1 MAAPYTSFKPEPD
14 PADNMP
20 RRPHLELFN
29 PDPSASDDASFQ
41 LFPDLPAEIRI
52 VIWNHALQRN
62 RLLRLV
68 LERRCKS
75 PSAPRYTLLNSLG
88 RPITGDHYRVVL
100 KAKAPFLSELMRV
113 NRESRDVAGAFYTAQ
128 IPCYVET
135 GSRREKTV
143 LRLNLDW
150 DYLDITASPW
160 WKEAYMD
167 FIYDLRA
174 SDPRGRGLRHLV
186 VGETYSDGSMTPSGQ
201 FLTNGLMSLKPS
213 DFDATAL
220 DAFKSVISNLESV
233 WYMCVDEGG
242 RAFGWPRHPN
252 GMFSFNYAFPVFP
265 AFTFFERP
273 VRDPRDISTCL
284 TKNWD
289 GMQVSPLKPLG
300 WTRVLRNLGINLDRA
315 VDLRI
320 MVGSAKNEVR
330 TRAGASQHLH
340 EEDFEWLRYQ
350 WWFRGWDRPEP
361 RGGGGSAPAGCMTAV
376 SGLNPVLP
384 SFDGPE
390 ILATAPRPAVGF
402 WLFPLE
408 AFGIRPRGDTSGNFR
423 VDIQR
428 MLDVDRYWPDLAL
441 AYLR

>member
-1 MAAPYTSFKPEPD
+1 
-14 PADNMP
+14 MP

-29 PDPSASDDASFQ
+29 PNPSASGDASFQ
-41 LFPDLPAEIRI
+41 FFQNLPAEIRI
-52 VIWNHALQRN
+52 IIWSHALERN

-68 LERRCKS
+68 LERRRKS

-88 RPITGDHYRVVL
+88 RPVTGNHYRVVL
-100 KAKAPFLSELMRV
+100 KAKAPFLSELMQV

-143 LRLNLDW
+143 LRLNFDW
-150 DYLDITASPW
+150 DYLDIMAGSW

-186 VGETYSDGSMTPSGQ
+186 VDEIFGDESTTP
-201 FLTNGLMSLKPS
+201 TKPS
-213 DFDATAL
+213 DFDSTAL
-220 DAFKSVISNLESV
+220 DAFKSAMSNLESL

-242 RAFGWPRHPN
+242 RAFDRPMHPN
-252 GMFSFNYAFPVFP
+252 GMFSFNYAFPIFP

-284 TKNWD
+284 TKNGD
-289 GMQVSPLKPLG
+289 GMQHLALKPFG
-300 WTRVLRNLGINLDRA
+300 WALVLRNLG
-315 VDLRI
+315 VDLGPAVEVRI
-320 MVGSAKNEVR
+320 MVGSMKDDVR

-361 RGGGGSAPAGCMTAV
+361 RGGGGSAPAGCMATV
-376 SGLNPVLP
+376 YGLTPVLP

-390 ILATAPRPAVGF
+390 ILAAAPRPAVGF
-402 WLFPLE
+402 WLFRPT
-408 AFGIRPRGDTSGNFR
+408 AIGIKAMAIRRPGGTSGNLR
-423 VDIQR
+423 GD
-428 MLDVDRYWPDLAL
+428 DRDRHWPDLAL
-441 AYLR
+441 ACIR